1 MTEAKTT
8 KKTTTKKSTVAKKTT
23 TAVKKAVIKKT
34 PVKKAPVKK
43 KVAPKKTVK
52 PIARPVNPYCKK
64 IADLIVKTLSDGKA
78 EDIVTIDLT
87 DKSALADYLIVAS
100 GSSTRTV
107 CALAEQVQ
115 LRLKSTAISC
125 SVEGEDVGNW
135 CIVDAGDVIVH
146 IFVPE
151 IRETYCIEELWGAET
166 PRRK

>member
-8 KKTTTKKSTVAKKTT
+8 KKTTTKKTVAKKTT
-23 TAVKKAVIKKT
+23 SAVKKDTVKKTAVKKAPAK
-34 PVKKAPVKK
+34 KKA
-43 KVAPKKTVK
+43 APKKALK
-52 PIARPVNPYCKK
+52 PVARPVNPYCKK
-64 IADLIVKTLSDGKA
+64 IADLVVKTLSDGKA

-151 IRETYCIEELWGAET
+151 IRETYCIEELWGEET
-166 PRRK
+166 PRRR